1 MNRLISIVIPAFN
14 EELCIPELANRL
26 QKVFQAEQNYDF
38 EVIFVENGSSDTSW
52 NLLKELALSDSR
64 FKVLRLSRNFRMD
77 GGLTAGLD
85 FVKGDACVLMTA
97 DLQDPPEF
105 IHDLLRKWESGFK
118 NVYGIVTKRT
128 GTKFIRRMNSQAFY
142 FLANLLTD
150 GKIPKNVSD
159 FRLVDRS
166 VYLNVRELKERNR
179 FVRGLFSWIGFSS
192 VGIPMV
198 RAERFAGESKAH
210 SLKVIDL
217 AFKGIFA
224 HSYKPLKLIT
234 LIGLGLSTLST
245 LTIFPL
251 IFLWI
256 FSGVPF
262 AGFGTLVTLLLLLIS
277 FLFLTL
283 GIIGEYV
290 GLIYEEVKQRPNY
303 VVSEQI
309 GIVDSHNTK

>member
-1 MNRLISIVIPAFN
+1 VEKKLVSVVIPAYN
-14 EELCIPELANRL
+14 EELCIPELAKRL
-26 QKVFQAEQNYDF
+26 SDVFKIENAYDF
-38 EVIFVENGSSDTSW
+38 EVVFVENGSSDSSW
-52 NLLKELALSDSR
+52 ELLKELSLSDNR

-77 GGLTAGLD
+77 GGLTAGID
-85 FVKGDACVLMTA
+85 AIKGDACVLMTA

-105 IHDLLRKWESGFK
+105 IHDLLRKWESGYK

-128 GTKFIRRMNSQAFY
+128 GTKFIRRVNSQAFY
-142 FLANLLTD
+142 FIANLLTD
-150 GKIPKNVSD
+150 GKIPRNVSD
-159 FRLVDRS
+159 FRLVDKS
-166 VYLNVRELKERNR
+166 VYLSVRELRERNR

-192 VGIPMV
+192 IGIPMV

-210 SLKVIDL
+210 SMKVIDL

-234 LIGLGLSTLST
+234 IIGLALSTIST
-245 LTIFPL
+245 LAIFPL

-262 AGFGTLVTLLLLLIS
+262 AGFGTLVTLILLLIS

-303 VVSEQI
+303 IVSEQI
-309 GIVDSHNTK
+309 GINIE

>member
-1 MNRLISIVIPAFN
+1 MKKLISVVIPAFN
-14 EELCIPELANRL
+14 EELCIPELSNRL
-26 QKVFQAEQNYDF
+26 RKVFEIESIYDF
-38 EVIFVENGSSDTSW
+38 EVIFVENGSSDSSW
-52 NLLKELALSDSR
+52 ELLKDLYAADNR

-77 GGLTAGLD
+77 GGLTAGID
-85 FVKGDACVLMTA
+85 YVHGDACVLMTA

-105 IHDLLRKWESGFK
+105 IHDLLRKWESGLK
-118 NVYGIVTKRT
+118 NVYGVVTKRT
-128 GTKFIRRMNSQAFY
+128 GTKFLRKLNSQAFY

-150 GKIPKNVSD
+150 GKIPRNVSD
-159 FRLVDRS
+159 FRLVDKS
-166 VYLNVRELKERNR
+166 VYLSVRELKERNR
-179 FVRGLFSWIGFSS
+179 FVRGLFSWVGFPS

-234 LIGLGLSTLST
+234 IIGLVLSTLSS
-245 LTIFPL
+245 LTILPL
-251 IFLWI
+251 IFLWV

-303 VVSEQI
+303 VVSETI
-309 GIVDSHNTK
+309 GIQK

>member
-1 MNRLISIVIPAFN
+1 MNKLVSIVIPAFN

-26 QKVFQAEQNYDF
+26 QKVFQAESNYNF
-38 EVIFVENGSSDTSW
+38 EVIFVENGSTDSSW
-52 NLLKELALSDSR
+52 NLLMDLASKDSR

-85 FVKGDACVLMTA
+85 FVEGDACVLMTA

-105 IHDLLRKWESGFK
+105 IHDLLRKWESGYK

-128 GTKFIRRMNSQAFY
+128 GTKFIRKMNSQAFY

-159 FRLVDRS
+159 FRLVDKS
-166 VYLNVRELKERNR
+166 VYLSVRELKERNR

-234 LIGLGLSTLST
+234 LIGLSLSTIST
-245 LTIFPL
+245 LAIFPL
-251 IFLWI
+251 VFLWI

-303 VVSEQI
+303 IVSEQI
-309 GIVDSHNTK
+309 GINSKE